1 MGSQACQYC
10 NKFCVSKLVG
20 FLGGFLGGCTI
31 PRFLIIL
38 VNPCVCLITVR
49 CLRQKLIHVN
59 DAMAQYSSF
68 TLSILW
74 YIINLEQINVINFTL
89 TLRRKTQTIIR
100 KRPKIIHVWNRET
113 ENVGSCYIII
123 EREKKKAFQ
132 KTNYGSSFIEK
143 DSKNLENQAPN
154 TCWNAESIARSNWT
168 INVLLQMGSLR
179 ERSRDF

>member
-1 MGSQACQYC
+1 MLWL
-10 NKFCVSKLVG
+10 NIRV
-20 FLGGFLGGCTI
+20 
-31 PRFLIIL
+31 
-38 VNPCVCLITVR
+38 
-49 CLRQKLIHVN
+49 
-59 DAMAQYSSF
+59 F

-89 TLRRKTQTIIR
+89 TLRRITQTIIR

-123 EREKKKAFQ
+123 EREKKAFQ

-168 INVLLQMGSLR
+168 INVLLQMGSLW
-179 ERSRDF
+179 ERRWDFYCSNLVGATWTSVFLCPFPILRPVPASLLLPAIIWAFW